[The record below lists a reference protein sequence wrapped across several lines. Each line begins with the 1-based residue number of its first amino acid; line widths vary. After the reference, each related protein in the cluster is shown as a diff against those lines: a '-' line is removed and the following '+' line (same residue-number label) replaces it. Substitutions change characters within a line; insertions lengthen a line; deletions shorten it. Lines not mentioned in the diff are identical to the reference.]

1 MLTRPWA
8 SNPKIVWVRAFKW
21 GIIHPCRSRGCKA
34 AGPQSPPPPG
44 IEPGPWWLLHKIAKN
59 VASNPKCQLFFWPQ
73 TLTVRS
79 FATPWDTETYNTS
92 LERSDVWL
100 LSGYTFRG
108 VAVLFRSATLP
119 QSTPTLLHISAIV
132 RRVMLLSVFSRVCND
147 IGTTVCFSKAFKRTE
162 CTFQFCSCLVNFK
175 HVRS

>member
-1 MLTRPWA
+1 MAAKLQALKVGPGRV
-8 SNPKIVWVRAFKW
+8 SNPGLAISIQNRRKRSLEPKVSAF
-21 GIIHPCRSRGCKA
+21 
-34 AGPQSPPPPG
+34 
-44 IEPGPWWLLHKIAKN
+44 
-59 VASNPKCQLFFWPQ
+59 FFWPP

-108 VAVLFRSATLP
+108 VAVLFRPATHP

-132 RRVMLLSVFSRVCND
+132 CNQMSLAVSTRVTHLL
-147 IGTTVCFSKAFKRTE
+147 GQTTKTYKCRATKVRQLWQIPKSK
-162 CTFQFCSCLVNFK
+162 V
-175 HVRS
+175 